1 MKKLVITVGL
11 LLCAC
16 STQKDIIYSSKKVHK
31 SISNLETMRK
41 WILHDVKDGTN
52 VDHYHMLIDQ
62 TIYNLERNIIP
73 KKPHNHSSSFNYL
86 NLLVYRLELRL
97 DHTLHSGDIGE
108 VYYEDMMKKL
118 IEIKST
124 IKKIENGW

>member
-1 MKKLVITVGL
+1 MKKIVITVGL
-11 LLCAC
+11 LLCTC
-16 STQKDIIYSSKKVHK
+16 TTQKDIIYSSKKVHK

-73 KKPHNHSSSFNYL
+73 KKPHNHSASFNYL

-97 DHTLHSGDIGE
+97 DATLHSGDIGE

>member
-1 MKKLVITVGL
+1 MKKIVITVGL

-16 STQKDIIYSSKKVHK
+16 NTQKDIIYSSKKVHK

-73 KKPHNHSSSFNYL
+73 KKPHSHSASFTLL
-86 NLLVYRLELRL
+86 NQQLNRLEISL
-97 DHTLHSGDIGE
+97 DYIYHSDDLGHL
-108 VYYEDMMKKL
+108 YYEEMTKQV
-118 IEIKST
+118 IEIKNT